1 MTGGVS
7 GGTGAINYTFWWN
20 CSSGSS
26 NVSTV
31 TGTCGNPNDPAIG
44 AKFDGVSETSKN
56 VAHVYSAVGSYTAK
70 VIVER
75 GVRADEERISISANQ
90 PPEDFSLSKSNNIE
104 AFITSAPLAT
114 STETVVVVVPLFGY
128 NSATTLSIDS
138 VTPSIPGAIYHFR
151 NNTNGQE
158 SSGYSPSMN
167 LTSGQFSA
175 GADFWARIP
184 RDSIL
189 QEYTI
194 RLKGEGGGKIRF
206 VDVKLN
212 AQIISPDFREI

>member
-1 MTGGVS
+1 MS
-7 GGTGAINYTFWWN
+7 P
-20 CSSGSS
+20 
-26 NVSTV
+26 V
-31 TGTCGNPNDPAIG
+31 TGTCGDPTNPSIG
-44 AKFDGVSETSKN
+44 AKFDGVSETSKD

-75 GVRADEERISISANQ
+75 GTRADEERITISVNQ
-90 PPEDFSLSKSNNIE
+90 PPEDFSLSSANNIE
-104 AFITSAPLAT
+104 ALITSAPLAT
-114 STETVVVVVPLFGY
+114 STKTAISVVPLFGY
-128 NSATTLSIDS
+128 NSPTAVSIEV
-138 VTPSIPGAIYHFR
+138 VTPSLAGAIYHLK

-158 SSGYSPSMN
+158 SSGSAPS
-167 LTSGQFSA
+167 LTLSSAQFSA

-184 RDSIL
+184 RESVL

-212 AQIISPDFREI
+212 ASIVSPEFKEI